1 MGRKLEREREREMM
15 RNAIRLLIQC
25 FRFQSKPQMCV
36 ALFRGELKMNGARG
50 TDVISNNSIF
60 ILDIPGG

>member
-36 ALFRGELKMNGARG
+36 ALFRGKLKWRKRDQHN
-50 TDVISNNSIF
+50 F
-60 ILDIPGG
+60 